1 MTSFRELQIKRSYNS
16 EKDNILEEFYIP
28 VLQKAIDYKRVAGYF
43 SSSSFYLAAQGIAQ
57 FVVNGG
63 HMQLIV
69 NIQLSQKDFDEIQSS
84 LNNPEHI
91 IENILLEDLEDIQDA
106 CVKDHVAVL
115 GWMIAN
121 SYLEIK
127 VGYIKEPITHYDILH
142 QKVGILRDR
151 EGNII
156 TFSGSNN
163 ESASGWLL
171 NSEKFKVFC
180 NWDAGVEEY
189 IAQDEN
195 DFLELWNNSSAKTGV
210 IPFPEAVKKRLIA
223 IAPKNEDDLQTILN
237 KIKKQKSTTDTPQQ
251 PGIILRDYQE
261 QAIKDW
267 TDNDYRG
274 LFEMATGTGKTFTAI
289 GAAKELLDQE
299 PQLVIIIS
307 CPFLHLIPQWQ
318 KSLQALGVDLPSI
331 IASSNDPKWQEKL
344 QGKILDMRLGRLNR
358 FIVLTTHDSISSPRF
373 RETIGELRHPV
384 LIIGDEV
391 HGMGSTSRLQGLLPS
406 YRYRLG
412 LSATPSRYFD
422 DAGTAELFNFF
433 DKTVA
438 KFDLHDAINT
448 INPATSETYLAP
460 YEYYPIF
467 VDLNIGEF
475 DKYIKL
481 SKEIAQLYARPRRTL
496 KDDKMIEHKL
506 RQRADIIKN
515 AESKYTAFRNLIADL
530 NAKNAI
536 KHTLV
541 YCSPE
546 QIQPIQ
552 DLLREEKRIV
562 QHRFTSDEDAIRKQ
576 SKYGG
581 MTERE
586 HLLKN
591 FDEGAYD
598 VLVAI
603 KCLDEGVDVPS
614 TQTAILMC
622 STGNPKEYIQRR
634 GRVLRRFPGKEKA
647 IIYDFII
654 IPDLGGTGI
663 MEEFEKKIVQSQF
676 QRIEEFVEESLNKG
690 DIKRE
695 LFKIKVKYKIL
706 GAEAH
711 VK

>member
-1 MTSFRELQIKRSYNS
+1 MSFQDLQIKRSYSS
-16 EKDNILEEFYIP
+16 ERNNILEDFYVP
-28 VLQKAIDYKRVAGYF
+28 VLQEAMDYKRIAGYF
-43 SSSSFYLAAQGIAQ
+43 SSTSFYLAARGIAQ

-63 HMQLIV
+63 HMQLIINV
-69 NIQLSQKDFDEIQSS
+69 QLSQNDFDEIKSS
-84 LNNPEHI
+84 LDNPDNI
-91 IENILLEDLEDIQDA
+91 VENIFLEDLEDIQDA

-121 SYLEIK
+121 GYLEIK
-127 VGYIKEPITHYDILH
+127 VGYIKEPLTHFDILH
-142 QKVGILRDR
+142 QKVGILRDT
-151 EGNII
+151 EGNVI

-180 NWDAGVEEY
+180 SWDLGMEEY
-189 IAQDEN
+189 ISQDEN

-223 IAPKNEDDLQTILN
+223 IAPNNENDLQIILN
-237 KIKKQKSTTDTPQQ
+237 KIQKQKSTTRSQQ
-251 PGIILRDYQE
+251 LGITLRDYQT
-261 QAIKDW
+261 QAIENW
-267 TDNDYRG
+267 INNEYRG

-289 GAAKELLDQE
+289 GAIKKLLDKE
-299 PQLVIIIS
+299 SQLIIIIS

-318 KSLQALGVDLPSI
+318 KSLLALGMDQPAV
-331 IASSNDPKWQEKL
+331 IASSTNPKWQKKLQEKL
-344 QGKILDMRLGRLNR
+344 LDMRLGRLNTC
-358 FIVLTTHDSISSPRF
+358 IILTTHDTISSTRF
-373 RETIGELRHPV
+373 RETIGEVHLP
-384 LIIGDEV
+384 IILVGDEV
-391 HGMGSTSRLQGLLPS
+391 HGMGSTNRLQGLLPS

-422 DAGTAELFNFF
+422 DAGTTELFDFF
-433 DKTVA
+433 NKTVA

-448 INPATSETYLAP
+448 INPLTEQTYLAP
-460 YEYYPIF
+460 YDYYPIF
-467 VDLNIGEF
+467 VDLSITEL
-475 DKYIKL
+475 DRYIKL
-481 SKEIAQLYARPRRTL
+481 SKEIAQLYARPRRTQ
-496 KDDKMIEHKL
+496 KDQKMIEHKL

-515 AESKYTAFRNLIADL
+515 AESKYAAFRELIKDL
-530 NAKNAI
+530 NTKKTV

-546 QIQPIQ
+546 QMQPIQ
-552 DLLREEKRIV
+552 DLIREEKKII
-562 QHRFTSDEDAIRKQ
+562 QHRFTSDEDATKNQ

-581 MTERE
+581 LTERE

-591 FDEGAYD
+591 FDEGIYD

-614 TQTAILMC
+614 TRTAILMC

-654 IPDLGGTGI
+654 IPDLGGDGVF
-663 MEEFEKKIVQSQF
+663 EEFEKKIVQSQF
-676 QRIEEFVEESLNKG
+676 QRIEEFVAESLNKR
-690 DIKRE
+690 DISRE
-695 LFKIKVKYKIL
+695 LFKIKIKYKIL

-711 VK
+711 VR